1 MSGDLVEVF
10 NCLQI
15 QQLTNDDSKLS
26 TVRIIVNIRKIILAS
41 ISNLTIEVILS
52 KILMKLSNTTNVIS
66 QSECSGYL
74 LSFKD
79 PNEAEIVTNRVN
91 DKQYLLTIAMEVL
104 QQEDLQLQQELKQQI
119 IDLTNASKRNL
130 AIKQLVQLF
139 SINKLTLSA
148 SILS

>member
-10 NCLQI
+10 KFLKI
-15 QQLTNDDSKLS
+15 RESSNDNSKYSTFS
-26 TVRIIVNIRKIILAS
+26 TVHIIVNIRRFILAS

-79 PNEAEIVTNRVN
+79 ANEAEIVTNRIN

-104 QQEDLQLQQELKQQI
+104 QQEDRQLRQELKQHI
-119 IDLTNASKRNL
+119 ID
-130 AIKQLVQLF
+130 
-139 SINKLTLSA
+139 SIHYNFCFIGVLER
-148 SILS
+148 